1 MSATVS
7 LAAAGAEASA
17 AVPLSAIFDA
27 GTGPL
32 VWVVGRDQ
40 RLEARPV
47 RIAGYDGDAA
57 RIVAGLAD
65 GDRVVV
71 LGANKLEAGEPVR
84 AVAAEG

>member
-1 MSATVS
+1 M
-7 LAAAGAEASA
+7 
-17 AVPLSAIFDA
+17 PLSAIFDA
-27 GTGPL
+27 GAGPRSG
-32 VWVVGRDQ
+32 WSARDS

-65 GDRVVV
+65 GERVVV